1 MTRRMLENR
10 ITAQF
15 KEFKTSGKK
24 ALIGYLTAGDPDLEC
39 SERGIRCALDEG
51 LDILEL
57 GVPFSDPI
65 ADGPVIQAASRR
77 ALEAGTTIDKVLALV
92 KRVRADHEQPI
103 LLFGYTNP
111 FLAYGF
117 QRLCQDAA
125 EAGVDGLLIVDLSFE
140 ETEEMRKLARRS
152 GLVMIPLIAPTT
164 PKSRAR
170 FILKNSG
177 GFVYCILVT
186 GVTGVRDQVAKCLKS
201 RISMIRK
208 YTDLPV
214 VAGFGIS
221 QGDQARKAVQWADG
235 VVVGSALI
243 TAAREGR
250 LAPFIRDLRRA
261 LSLKA

>member
-10 ITAQF
+10 ITAEF
-15 KEFKTSGKK
+15 KEFKAAGKK
-24 ALIGYLTAGDPDLEC
+24 ALIGYLMAGDPDLEC
-39 SERGIRCALDEG
+39 SERDIRCALDEG

-77 ALEAGTTIDKVLALV
+77 ALDAGITLAKILALV
-92 KRVRADHEQPI
+92 KRVRADHDQPI

-117 QRLCQDAA
+117 QKVCQDAA

-140 ETEEMRKLARRS
+140 ERGEMRRLARHF

-164 PKSRAR
+164 PKTRAR
-170 FILKNSG
+170 SILKNSD

-186 GVTGVRDQVAKCLKS
+186 GVTGMRDQEATGLES
-201 RISMIRK
+201 RMSMIRK

-221 QGDQARKAVQWADG
+221 HGPQAKKAAEWADG

-243 TAAREGR
+243 TAARERR

-261 LSLKA
+261 LT